1 VLEGL
6 RYSVDEKATRLKSIY
21 SQKLRARFKHTIGK
35 PKGNIYYEL
44 RRRLGIT
51 QTQAGNLIGITQ
63 KAWQYRERSKV
74 MYYPLEIAMLHE
86 LSGMTSDE
94 FLQLLND
101 IA

>member
-1 VLEGL
+1 MLEGL
-6 RYSVDEKATRLKSIY
+6 RYTVESKADRLKSIY

-44 RRRLGIT
+44 RRRLKLT
-51 QTQAGNLIGITQ
+51 QTEAGALVGITQ
-63 KAWQYRERSKV
+63 KAWQYRERWKV

-86 LSGMTSDE
+86 LSGMSSDD
-94 FLQLLND
+94 FLKLLND

>member
-1 VLEGL
+1 MLEGL